1 MDWAC
6 PVCNTLQRVFI
17 KARSIVTTCTHC
29 DTTFYRGV
37 VLYKAPRG
45 PRLIPRDTLMIADMF
60 VGRRLVNRVYC
71 DHCSNEVIRDVKA
84 RMVEENPAKSPDI
97 PELD

>member
-1 MDWAC
+1 M
-6 PVCNTLQRVFI
+6 
-17 KARSIVTTCTHC
+17 
-29 DTTFYRGV
+29 
-37 VLYKAPRG
+37 
-45 PRLIPRDTLMIADMF
+45 MIADMF